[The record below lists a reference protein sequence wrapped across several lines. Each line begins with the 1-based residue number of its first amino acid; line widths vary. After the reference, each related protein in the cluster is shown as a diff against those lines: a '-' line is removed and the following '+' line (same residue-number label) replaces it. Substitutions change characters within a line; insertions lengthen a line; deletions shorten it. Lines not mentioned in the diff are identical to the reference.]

1 MKFRFDFQN
10 HHPPSLSS
18 RFLPGSI
25 SVLSSSYAFGPMTAA
40 DARTGLVLTEVNSG
54 EVMVEVEPERY
65 EIEIHT
71 DPRSKAKVRERNNVR
86 LRE

>member
-1 MKFRFDFQN
+1 
-10 HHPPSLSS
+10 
-18 RFLPGSI
+18 
-25 SVLSSSYAFGPMTAA
+25 MTAA
-40 DARTGLVLTEVNSG
+40 DARSGLVLTEVNSG